1 MLVKILDK
9 LEGFAFVLIIVLIA
23 NKNLTLAL
31 ILLAIGGVAMLLE
44 TWKIEKMKSP
54 QTNQNNELRRNV

>member
-23 NKNLTLAL
+23 NKDLTLAL

-54 QTNQNNELRRNV
+54 QTNQDNELRRNV